1 MTSAQEVPPALSD
14 DVVASFADGG
24 ECGAQ
29 LARLDWARSTVG
41 HPSTWSPVLRT
52 AVGIVLSSRHPLI
65 IWWGP
70 DHVML
75 YNDALAPAFG
85 NNHPWALGRP
95 GEHVLPDMWS
105 VIGPML
111 DHVLTTGEAT
121 WRDDQPLPMKRRGF
135 VEDTYWTYSY
145 SPVRAETGT
154 VAGVF
159 TATSE
164 TTDRVLRERRLRVLN
179 DVARAL
185 DRTRTLDEV
194 CAAVVEVVCEGAPE
208 DVPAAAV
215 YLRDTERSS
224 LRRVA
229 ASGDVAFPAD
239 LERDE
244 SWAGVVN
251 AVLCTASVQS
261 AELWVAHAD
270 GPVVQRRIT
279 LVPLL
284 VPGRS
289 APVGVLAALTG
300 ARVAFDDDY
309 AAFHAS
315 LAGSLSAALATLEA
329 LEAERRRLEQRSAL
343 DRAEQERA
351 RDQVLLA
358 ELELQRAL
366 LDQAQRLAKVG
377 SFEID
382 LATGALT
389 GSSPVFL
396 QQMELTEPSGLQDP
410 VATLRVRVHPDDL
423 AHVDAALAAAAAHGT
438 PFEYDVRIVSTA
450 GVTRTFR
457 SIGRV
462 QCDPDGTPRRLLGS
476 NQDVTEQRQ
485 AERALAAAAAASE
498 AAAREHRIA
507 VDLQRALR
515 PSTLAAPDYLT
526 LGVAYR
532 SGTAGTV
539 VGGDWYDVI
548 DLGAGRAALVI
559 GDVMGRGIHAAAVMG
574 QVRAAIRAYARLDL
588 DPSHVL
594 ELLDAVVADLGPHIV
609 SCAYVLY
616 DPGDNSLTAASA
628 GHPSPLVVAAD
639 DVLVVCPD
647 CGPPLGAGMHEPAP
661 TYRHVLPAGGL
672 LAMFTDGLVERRG
685 ADIDDGVA
693 ALCRVLQ
700 GRGGVATEQL
710 GEAVVDALVGDDADD
725 DVALMLVD
733 LPDTNVTGASG
744 ASTIDVGP
752 DLSAVRD
759 VRAGA
764 VAALNR
770 WQVHPE
776 LMDDITLVVSELVTN
791 AVVYGRPPIQLSL
804 RRSGRTIT
812 VECHDGGAYLPRR
825 LHATADDEHGRGLEL
840 VGLLATTWGT
850 RRLEHGKAVWCTFT
864 TPA

>member
-1 MTSAQEVPPALSD
+1 VPPALPA
-14 DVVASFADGG
+14 DVVAMFAGGG
-24 ECGAQ
+24 ECGAE
-29 LARLDWARSTVG
+29 LAELDWARSTLG
-41 HPSTWSPVLRT
+41 HPLTWSRTLRT
-52 AVGIVLSSRHPLI
+52 AVDIVLSSRHPLI

-70 DHVML
+70 EHVML
-75 YNDALAPAFG
+75 YNDALAPAFAD
-85 NNHPWALGRP
+85 NHPWALGRA
-95 GEHVLPDMWS
+95 GEQVLPEMWS

-111 DHVLTTGEAT
+111 DHVLTAGEAT

-145 SPVRAETGT
+145 SPIRDETGT

-179 DVARAL
+179 DIARAL
-185 DRTRTLDEV
+185 DRTRTLDEA
-194 CAAVVEVVCEGAPE
+194 CTTAVEVVCEGAPE

-229 ASGDVAFPAD
+229 ASGDVAFPA
-239 LERDE
+239 EPEVDE
-244 SWAGVVN
+244 SWATVVT
-251 AVLCTASVQS
+251 AVLSTASTQS
-261 AELWVAHAD
+261 ADLLVAHAD
-270 GPVVQRRIT
+270 GPVVKRRIA

-289 APVGVLAALTG
+289 ASVGVLAASTG
-300 ARVAFDDDY
+300 ARAVFDDDY
-309 AAFHAS
+309 AAFYAS

-343 DRAEQERA
+343 DRTEQERE
-351 RDQVLLA
+351 RDQLLLA

-389 GSSPVFL
+389 GSPVFL
-396 QQMELTEPSGLQDP
+396 QQMEMTEPVGLEDP
-410 VATLRVRVHPDDL
+410 VASLKARVHPDDI
-423 AHVDAALAAAAAHGT
+423 AHVDAALAAAATHGT
-438 PFEYDVRIVSTA
+438 PFEYDVRIISTD

-457 SIGRV
+457 SIGGLERNL
-462 QCDPDGTPRRLLGS
+462 DGTPRRLVGS
-476 NQDVTEQRQ
+476 NQDVTEQREAEQ
-485 AERALAAAAAASE
+485 AFAAAAAASE

-526 LGVAYR
+526 LAVAYR

-559 GDVMGRGIHAAAVMG
+559 GDVMGRGVHAAAVMG

-609 SCAYVLY
+609 SCAYALY
-616 DPGDNSLTAASA
+616 DPGDNSLIAASA
-628 GHPSPLVVAAD
+628 GHPSPLVVGAD
-639 DVLVVCPD
+639 EVLVVCPD
-647 CGPPLGAGMHEPAP
+647 CGPPLGAGMRKPAP

-672 LAMFTDGLVERRG
+672 LAMFSDGLIERRDV
-685 ADIDDGVA
+685 DIDDGIHD
-693 ALCRVLQ
+693 LCRVLER
-700 GRGGVATEQL
+700 RGEVATQQL
-710 GEAVVDALVGDDADD
+710 AEAVVDALVGDDADD
-725 DVALMLVD
+725 DVALLLVD
-733 LPDTNVTGASG
+733 LPDANVTGASD
-744 ASTIDVGP
+744 ASTIDVEP
-752 DLSAVRD
+752 DLSAVRGA
-759 VRAGA
+759 RAGA
-764 VAALNR
+764 VEVLNR
-770 WQVHPE
+770 WQVDPE
-776 LMDDITLVVSELVTN
+776 LIDDITLVISELVTN
-791 AVVYGRPPIQLSL
+791 AVVYGRPPVGLSL
-804 RRSGRTIT
+804 RHSGRTVT
-812 VECHDGGAYLPRR
+812 TECHDGGTYMPRR

-850 RRLEHGKAVWCTFT
+850 RRLERGKAVWCTFT